1 MNFTVSVLHVL
12 HFLQENKGSTLKCTF
27 KFVEGNLEIT
37 GKLPKLEIGEMKFKK
52 AFSRAYQVSAAVLL

>member
-12 HFLQENKGSTLKCTF
+12 HFLQENNGSTLKCTF